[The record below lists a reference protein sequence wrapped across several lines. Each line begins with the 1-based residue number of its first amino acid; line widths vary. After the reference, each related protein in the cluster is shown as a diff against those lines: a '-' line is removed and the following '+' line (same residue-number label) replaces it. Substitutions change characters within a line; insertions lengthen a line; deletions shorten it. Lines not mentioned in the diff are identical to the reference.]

1 MPPGQKR
8 CTCLVAGPWCGEAL
22 RRYLKDN
29 QLLLSGSRPLKEY
42 SPTRTVLPTFP
53 VRGAK
58 DTTGVRDTFLSACR
72 GVVEIIEAGCETR
85 EKWEPPASFTVV
97 GDVAIV
103 ALSDEIRGREK
114 EVAEELLR
122 NVRGIRA
129 VYGKEVTEGEYR
141 VQRLVHLAGE
151 GIEVTTYREYGLVY
165 RVPLGKVYVNPR
177 LSAEHYRVASRV
189 APGEIVL
196 DMFAGIGGFSL
207 LISALG
213 KAELVVANDANPWAV
228 SAMLDSIKLN
238 KKKLKTPILVLNM
251 DAKELPRVLRPVF
264 TRIIMNLPHSATK
277 FLDTAHRLCSPRGCI
292 IHVYVVART
301 REEALSLVPG
311 SISATRVLDYAPRK
325 FIYRVDVAA
334 KGRGDK

>member
-1 MPPGQKR
+1 MPPEQGR

-29 QLLLSGSRPLKEY
+29 QLLLSGSRPLKKY
-42 SPTRTVLPTFP
+42 SPIRTMLPAFP
-53 VRGAK
+53 VRGAA
-58 DTTGVRDTFLSACR
+58 DATAVRDTFLQICG
-72 GVVEIIEAGCETR
+72 GVVEVVETVCKAR
-85 EKWEPPASFTVV
+85 EKWEPPISFTVV
-97 GDVAIV
+97 GDVAIIS
-103 ALSDEIRGREK
+103 LSEEIRGREK

-151 GIEVTTYREYGLVY
+151 MIEVTEYREHGLVY
-165 RVPLGKVYVNPR
+165 RVPLGKVYINPR
-177 LSAEHYRVASRV
+177 LSAEHYRIASQV
-189 APGEIVL
+189 APGEVVL

-213 KAELVVANDANPWAV
+213 RAELVVANDANPWAV

-264 TRIIMNLPHSATK
+264 TRIIMNLPHSSTE

-301 REEALSLVPG
+301 QEEALSLVPG
-311 SISATRVLDYAPRK
+311 STSATRVLDYAPHK
-325 FIYRVDVAA
+325 FIYRVDVVA

>member
-29 QLLLSGSRPLKEY
+29 QLLLSGSRPLKKY
-42 SPTRTVLPTFP
+42 SPTRTMLPLFP
-53 VRGAK
+53 VRGAA
-58 DTTGVRDTFLSACR
+58 DTTATRDTFLPTCR
-72 GVVEIIEAGCETR
+72 GAVEIIETACETH
-85 EKWEPPASFTVV
+85 EKWEPPVSFTVV

-103 ALSDEIRGREK
+103 ALSDEIRSREK

-122 NVRGIRA
+122 NVKGIRA

-151 GIEVTTYREYGLVY
+151 IIEVTTYREHGLVY

-177 LSAEHYRVASRV
+177 LSAEHYRVASQV
-189 APGEIVL
+189 SAGEIVL

-207 LISALG
+207 LISTLG

-238 KKKLKTPILVLNM
+238 KKRLKTPILVLNM
-251 DAKELPRVLRPVF
+251 DAKELPSVLKPVF

-277 FLDTAHRLCSPRGCI
+277 FLDTAYRLCNPRGCI

-301 REEALSLVPG
+301 QEEALNLVPG
-311 SISATRVLDYAPRK
+311 SIRATRVLDYAPRK